1 MNEDGIFIEDLKTRA
16 RIGVNPVE
24 RLKFQTVLICIEIP
38 RSMQK
43 AARTDRLED
52 TVSYWEV
59 SKVVD
64 KVARAR
70 PRRLIEHLAG
80 DVGRTVIKI
89 FGVKRVK
96 VSVKK
101 FIVKEARYV
110 GVQVT
115 SVR

>member
-1 MNEDGIFIEDLKTRA
+1 MADRIFIQDLKVRV

-24 RLKFQTVLICIEIP
+24 RRKLRTVLISLEIP
-38 RSMQK
+38 RSLNRPS
-43 AARTDRLED
+43 RTDRLED

-59 SKVVD
+59 SKAVD
-64 KVARAR
+64 KVARSR
-70 PRRLIEHLAG
+70 PRRLIECLAG
-80 DVGRTVIKI
+80 EVGREVIKI

-101 FIVKEARYV
+101 FIVKQARYV

-115 SVR
+115 SRG